1 MKQYMLSIN
10 YPPGASPPAPEA
22 LQAIMRDVSALRR
35 EMKTAGAWVFSAG
48 LSPPSTATVVRFQGS
63 EMLITDGPYAEAK
76 EQVGGFSI
84 VNAADLDAALKWAE
98 KLSRATAC
106 PIEVRPLQLHGEI

>member
-10 YPPGASPPAPEA
+10 YAPGASQPAPDA
-22 LQAIMRDVSALRR
+22 LQAIMRDVNALHR
-35 EMKTAGAWVFSAG
+35 EMQAAGAWVFGAG

-63 EMLITDGPYAEAK
+63 EMLITDGPYAEGK

-84 VNAADLDAALKWAE
+84 VNAADLDAAIKWAE
-98 KLSRATAC
+98 KLSRATTC
-106 PIEVRPLQLHGEI
+106 PIEVRPLQVHGEI